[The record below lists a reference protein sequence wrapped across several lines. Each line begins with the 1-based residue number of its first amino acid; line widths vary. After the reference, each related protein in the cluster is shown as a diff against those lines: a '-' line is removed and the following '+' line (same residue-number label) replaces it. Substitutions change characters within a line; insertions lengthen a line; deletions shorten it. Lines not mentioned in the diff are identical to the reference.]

1 MPIQITIIGL
11 GQIGTSMGLALAA
24 HKNSIVRVG
33 HDKKAELERDAQ
45 QKDAIDK
52 AEHNLPTAVRDAR
65 IVVLA
70 IPVSQVRETLE
81 FIAPDLQEDT
91 VILDT
96 SPVKSNVVKWAKEL
110 LPKGRHY
117 VGLVP
122 AINPVYLHDFQ
133 FGQAAAKADLFSNGI
148 FLIDAPYGTPEE
160 VVTTAIDFVR
170 LLDALPLL
178 ADPIESDGLMS
189 TTHLLPQLVAASLLN
204 ATVDQ
209 PGWQE
214 ARKVAGRAYAAV
226 TAGLAYQDEIDSLRL
241 SSLHNRAG
249 MVHALDVMIAAL
261 RGFRDDIEKEDDE
274 GVAARLESALEG
286 RQRWLSERVSADWTN
301 APRSEAAGMPTF
313 SERFFGGMFV
323 KKHNRK

>member
-91 VILDT
+91 VVLDT
-96 SPVKSNVVKWAKEL
+96 SPVKSNVAKWAKEL

-261 RGFRDDIEKEDDE
+261 RGFRDDIEKRTMKELPRALNLRSKE
-274 GVAARLESALEG
+274 G
-286 RQRWLSERVSADWTN
+286 N
-301 APRSEAAGMPTF
+301 AG
-313 SERFFGGMFV
+313 
-323 KKHNRK
+323 

>member
-33 HDKKAELERDAQ
+33 HDKKTELERDAQ

-70 IPVSQVRETLE
+70 VPVSQVRDTLE

-96 SPVKSNVVKWAKEL
+96 SPVKSNVAKWAKEL

-214 ARKVAGRAYAAV
+214 ARKVAGRAYATV

-241 SSLHNRAG
+241 SSLHNRVG

-274 GVAARLESALEG
+274 GVAARLEAALEG
-286 RQRWLSERVSADWTN
+286 RQRWLSERVSADWTH
-301 APRSEAAGMPTF
+301 APRSEAADMPTF

>member
-91 VILDT
+91 VVLDT
-96 SPVKSNVVKWAKEL
+96 SPVKSNVAKWAKEL